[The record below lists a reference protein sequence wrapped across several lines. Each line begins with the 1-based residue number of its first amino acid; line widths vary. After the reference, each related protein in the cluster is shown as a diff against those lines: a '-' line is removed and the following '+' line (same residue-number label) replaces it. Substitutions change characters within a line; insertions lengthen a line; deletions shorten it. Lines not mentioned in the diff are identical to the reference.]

1 LKKFGQKTKNK
12 IRIKNENA
20 LKKKDEVKKS
30 NNEKIRLWTEEIRKA
45 AKEKE
50 RLILEEIRKAENKFI
65 QVESKDFRQ
74 QLCLEASGLSQGL
87 ADHIARKLEVSS
99 SSISLRRIN
108 LMKDSVSYCHATFDT
123 PKGLKNCGLLYLLT
137 NKKGDYIFDGGC
149 F

>member
-1 LKKFGQKTKNK
+1 MKKFGQKTKNK

-108 LMKDSVSYCHATFDT
+108 LIKDSVFYCHATFDT
-123 PKGLKNCGLLYLLT
+123 PKGQKIVAY
-137 NKKGDYIFDGGC
+137 YIC
-149 F
+149 